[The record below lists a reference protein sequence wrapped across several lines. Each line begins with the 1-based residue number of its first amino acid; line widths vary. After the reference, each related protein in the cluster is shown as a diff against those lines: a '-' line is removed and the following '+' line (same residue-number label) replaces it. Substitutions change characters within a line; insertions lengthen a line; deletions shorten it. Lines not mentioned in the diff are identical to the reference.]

1 MRLDAS
7 LAAARVSSS
16 SSSLTASSTASSM
29 SASMNPKPSSAGD
42 RTTSG
47 GERFAASRANRLLAA
62 DALGGRGDVDGG
74 ERRVSETA
82 R

>member
-16 SSSLTASSTASSM
+16 SSSLTASSI

-42 RTTSG
+42 RTASG

-74 ERRVSETA
+74 ERRVPEETA
-82 R
+82 C